1 MQKLDFTE
9 AVDLITDADTRYPR
23 DAYFFLRDALD
34 QTVKMRKRQL
44 VEGRHVT
51 GPQLCEGI
59 RNYAL
64 KQYGPM
70 VPTVF
75 EYWGIKKTDDFGSMV
90 WNLIELGVFGKTPT
104 DSIDDFNSVY
114 AFDDAF
120 VAPFLPE
127 AEGKKD
133 GDLKRAERVKSQS

>member
-9 AVDLITDADTRYPR
+9 AVDLITDADARYPR

-44 VEGRHVT
+44 GEGGHVT

-64 KQYGPM
+64 KQFGPM
-70 VPTVF
+70 VPTVL
-75 EYWGIKKTDDFGSMV
+75 ECWGIKKTDDFGSMV

-104 DSIDDFNSVY
+104 DSIEDFKAVY
-114 AFDDAF
+114 AFEDAF
-120 VAPFLPE
+120 VAPFLPDAE
-127 AEGKKD
+127 AKKD
-133 GDLKRAERVKSQS
+133 GGHKRVERVKSQS

>member
-9 AVDLITDADTRYPR
+9 AVDLLTDADPRYPR
-23 DAYFFLRDALD
+23 DAYLFLRDALD

-44 VEGRHVT
+44 GEGGHVT

-59 RNYAL
+59 RHYAL
-64 KQYGPM
+64 KLYGPM
-70 VPTVF
+70 VPTVL
-75 EYWGIKKTDDFGSMV
+75 ECWGIKKTDDFGSMV

-104 DSIDDFNSVY
+104 DSIEDFKGVY
-114 AFDDAF
+114 SFHDAY

-127 AEGKKD
+127 PESRNDEGP
-133 GDLKRAERVKSQS
+133 KRSERVKSKN